1 MQLSGGHAAKSPD
14 QQSKSRAA
22 RARGEVGEHTG
33 PAARTSSTLHSCF
46 TWSNWL
52 TCEER
57 SLATA
62 LSAESGLE
70 GAGSGPSPGGVGVR
84 EGVEFEA
91 APNVSVLRERDRR
104 WRRRHV
110 ALPAEVTSAL

>member
-1 MQLSGGHAAKSPD
+1 MVKNFMAYVPCD
-14 QQSKSRAA
+14 
-22 RARGEVGEHTG
+22 
-33 PAARTSSTLHSCF
+33 
-46 TWSNWL
+46 
-52 TCEER
+52 
-57 SLATA
+57 
-62 LSAESGLE
+62 ESIMRPV
-70 GAGSGPSPGGVGVR
+70 SVR